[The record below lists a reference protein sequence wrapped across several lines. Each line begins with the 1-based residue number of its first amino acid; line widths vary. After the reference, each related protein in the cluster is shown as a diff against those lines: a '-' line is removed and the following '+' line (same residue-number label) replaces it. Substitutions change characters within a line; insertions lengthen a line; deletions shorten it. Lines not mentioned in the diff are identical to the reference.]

1 MTAGIASFRMYN
13 ATPAV
18 AAAWQALFARVFAE
32 LGWPVQ
38 VIPHAWPAPLT
49 ALWQRRDLVCGFMCG
64 LPFVRGAAPVVPLVA
79 PVPRGAHEGANE
91 GANGGAAGDV
101 DRSGAPARY
110 RSEFLVRA
118 ECGWRTLADTFGHR
132 FGWMAEHSQSGYHA
146 ARRALAAHATAGQS
160 LFAASIGPLDTP
172 ARTLAALRTRQIDV
186 TALDG
191 FYLDLLRHHAPDEL
205 AELQSIAVTP
215 WTPNPLLVASDTMPE
230 PARRALADKLAGL
243 DASYRALLDAVLVE
257 RFVVPDVAAYRVLLE
272 PVSAY
277 PEIH

>member
-1 MTAGIASFRMYN
+1 MAFFSTDALNTGVRKREVFGWAMYD
-13 ATPAV
+13 
-18 AAAWQALFARVFAE
+18 FANSGYTTV
-32 LGWPVQ
+32 V
-38 VIPHAWPAPLT
+38 LT
-49 ALWQRRDLVCGFMCG
+49 AV
-64 LPFVRGAAPVVPLVA
+64 
-79 PVPRGAHEGANE
+79 
-91 GANGGAAGDV
+91 
-101 DRSGAPARY
+101 
-110 RSEFLVRA
+110 
-118 ECGWRTLADTFGHR
+118 
-132 FGWMAEHSQSGYHA
+132 
-146 ARRALAAHATAGQS
+146 
-160 LFAASIGPLDTP
+160 FAASIGPLDTP

-205 AELQSIAVTP
+205 AGLQSIAVTP